1 MYSLLP
7 LIILADW
14 ILNTVFNFVVF
25 YIFGLVTIPFIL
37 IFDLENVFP

>member
-7 LIILADW
+7 LIYLANL
-14 ILNTVFNFVVF
+14 IINAVFNFV
-25 YIFGLVTIPFIL
+25 FGFVGILTIPFIL